1 MASAREEYNK
11 EKNRLNRR
19 FKAYEKQATAKKSF
33 SDIVKDVKKPTT
45 KSVERVKNISAKD
58 LQKNFY
64 VEDEQGNKKEF
75 TDYMHEKRSEA
86 SKKAW
91 ETRKTADQDAFN
103 ESVAQGILDL
113 LNQIKAEKR
122 WSSVKAKCDDIY
134 IIIQTK
140 LEDNSE
146 DSVSREIKR
155 SFFQQLDNNSEVIF
169 DLLEQVRFSSRESE
183 CNELLSRVIAIL
195 KNQIVIATEEAE
207 RQSQQP
213 EPQKEEE
220 QEEAERQSQQPEP
233 EPQKEE
239 QEEEEQEEEEEEDEE
254 EEQARIEGGWMQ
266 FDDEDGDE
274 FEYLGWG

>member
-19 FKAYEKQATAKKSF
+19 FKAYEKQGTAKKSF
-33 SDIVKDVKKPTT
+33 SDIVKDLKRPTK
-45 KSVERVKNISAKD
+45 KSVERLKNISAKD
-58 LQKNFY
+58 LQKNFF
-64 VEDEQGNKKEF
+64 VEDEQGNKKSF

-86 SKKAW
+86 SKKGW
-91 ETRKTADQDAFN
+91 ETRKTADQDAYN
-103 ESVAQGILDL
+103 ESVANSILDL

-146 DSVSREIKR
+146 DFISRAIKR
-155 SFFQQLDNNSEVIF
+155 SFFQQLDNNSEIIF
-169 DLLEQVRFSSRESE
+169 DLLEQVRFSSRETE

-195 KNQIVIATEEAE
+195 KNQIVVATEEAE
-207 RQSQQP
+207 TQAQEP
-213 EPQKEEE
+213 EPQNEEEEEEE
-220 QEEAERQSQQPEP
+220 QEE
-233 EPQKEE
+233 
-239 QEEEEQEEEEEEDEE
+239 EEEEEEDEE
-254 EEQARIEGGWMQ
+254 EEQARREGGWME

-274 FEYLGWG
+274 FEYLGWD